1 MGSFRDVK
9 NIWDMSKACVCV
21 WVCHVPLVFVAW
33 FCLENGHKYTKKNAM
48 LAGKLIF
55 SNPSLGWNS
64 STQTTHFWP
73 ITSGILCVSLVEWF
87 HGIRCW
93 PGTRALLNLPF
104 EFAHVSILLVYIDT
118 ILYIY
123 IYISCLSLKPNIAFP
138 KIPTSV
144 ALGWLISQFML
155 LHVRLQGENMGLREP
170 RWHNSSENKVPTSC
184 IVIGKLILGLCSKK
198 FPLLPG

>member
-9 NIWDMSKACVCV
+9 NIWDMSSVCVCACVSCSIGICGMV
-21 WVCHVPLVFVAW
+21 LPGKWAQV
-33 FCLENGHKYTKKNAM
+33 YQKNAM

-104 EFAHVSILLVYIDT
+104 EFAHVPIFVGLYRYYMIL
-118 ILYIY
+118 Y

-144 ALGWLISQFML
+144 ALGWLISHFYPFML
-155 LHVRLQGENMGLREP
+155 LHVRLQGENMAKTGAEVTLKTVRKQSP
-170 RWHNSSENKVPTSC
+170 N
-184 IVIGKLILGLCSKK
+184 ILHRHWKTNTWITLW
-198 FPLLPG
+198 

>member
-1 MGSFRDVK
+1 MGYVK
-9 NIWDMSKACVCV
+9 CVCV
-21 WVCHVPLVFVAW
+21 RVCHVPLVFVAW

-104 EFAHVSILLVYIDT
+104 EFAHVPIFVGLYRYYM

-123 IYISCLSLKPNIAFP
+123 TYHACRLNPTLRFLRSQLLWLLVGWSPISIHLCC
-138 KIPTSV
+138 
-144 ALGWLISQFML
+144 FMWGSKE
-155 LHVRLQGENMGLREP
+155 RTWRKREP
-170 RWHNSSENKVPTSC
+170 RWH
-184 IVIGKLILGLCSKK
+184 
-198 FPLLPG
+198 

>member
-1 MGSFRDVK
+1 
-9 NIWDMSKACVCV
+9 MSRIYGICQVCVCACVSCSIGICGMV
-21 WVCHVPLVFVAW
+21 LPGKWAQV
-33 FCLENGHKYTKKNAM
+33 YQKNAM

-104 EFAHVSILLVYIDT
+104 EFAHVPIFVGLYRYYM

-123 IYISCLSLKPNIAFP
+123 TYHACRLNPTLRFLRSQLLWLLVGWSPISIHLCC
-138 KIPTSV
+138 
-144 ALGWLISQFML
+144 FMWGSKE
-155 LHVRLQGENMGLREP
+155 RTWRKREP
-170 RWHNSSENKVPTSC
+170 RWH
-184 IVIGKLILGLCSKK
+184 
-198 FPLLPG
+198 

>member
-1 MGSFRDVK
+1 
-9 NIWDMSKACVCV
+9 MSRIYGICQVCVCV
-21 WVCHVPLVFVAW
+21 RVCHVPLVFVAW
-33 FCLENGHKYTKKNAM
+33 FCLENGHKYTKKNTM

-104 EFAHVSILLVYIDT
+104 EFAHVPIFVGLYRYYMIL
-118 ILYIY
+118 Y

-144 ALGWLISQFML
+144 ALGWLISHFYPFML
-155 LHVRLQGENMGLREP
+155 LHVRLQGENMAKTGAEVTLKTVRKQSP
-170 RWHNSSENKVPTSC
+170 N
-184 IVIGKLILGLCSKK
+184 ILHRHWKTNTWITLW
-198 FPLLPG
+198 